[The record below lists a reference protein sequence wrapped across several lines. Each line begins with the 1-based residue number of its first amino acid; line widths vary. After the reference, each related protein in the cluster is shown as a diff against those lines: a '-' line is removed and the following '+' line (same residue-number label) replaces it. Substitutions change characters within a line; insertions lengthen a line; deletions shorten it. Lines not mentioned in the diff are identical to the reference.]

1 MRKIYTLMKTMT
13 LNSFMKQNCLMYV
26 YHVRNTRE
34 VRRGE
39 DEERDED
46 EGGG

>member
-1 MRKIYTLMKTMT
+1 
-13 LNSFMKQNCLMYV
+13 MYV
-26 YHVRNTRE
+26 IHVRNTRE

-46 EGGG
+46 EGGCNGAARYMELSLERNNDNEEY